1 MVTDIPDTSTRIRKR
16 SVTIA
21 GHATSISLEEAFWQ
35 ALKNIAKSRGLSLNA
50 QISEIDGARPETK
63 PGNLSSAIRVFV
75 LRNSAP

>member
-63 PGNLSSAIRVFV
+63 PGNLSSAIRLYV
-75 LRNSAP
+75 LQHAKS